1 MKSTTQQK
9 AEQMIRE
16 AQTRFPFLDLETIQQ
31 VVLYRLEGE
40 MIEGDEINNFYYE
53 SVKNW
58 VLSYNG

>member
-1 MKSTTQQK
+1 MKTKTQQK

-16 AQTRFPFLDLETIQQ
+16 AQQRFPFMDLETIQQ

-40 MIEGDEINNFYYE
+40 MIEGDEINAFYYE

-58 VLSYNG
+58 VLSYNS